1 MTQIDVQQKPKTF
14 VVINP
19 VAGAQPAESVR
30 SQIETLLQT
39 HDFPFEV
46 YETEPDSKVHE
57 VVHEAVKKGFQLFVA
72 AGGDGTL
79 SSVATGLVNTKIP
92 MVIIPSGTWNALA
105 RNLDIPLQVDQA
117 LNLIFQDHQIR
128 TIDAMQVIDEYYILN
143 VSTGLGSQTMQEVK
157 REEKRHLG
165 KLPDLWKGFTRILK
179 FPSYRF
185 DVKIDGKLTTFRASE
200 LIVANIRNVGVK
212 SLQLDTGIH
221 MDDGK
226 LNVCRIY
233 AESLKDYVN
242 LAISMF
248 MGTQDRN
255 WNVLCLEATQ
265 EVMIDSN
272 RKLLV
277 QGDGDIIGRL
287 PITIK
292 IHPKAIS
299 IVTPPNAQT

>member
-1 MTQIDVQQKPKTF
+1 MQVNIQQRPKTF

-19 VAGAQPAESVR
+19 VAGAQPVEIVR
-30 SQIETLLQT
+30 EKIQSMLQE
-39 HDFPFEV
+39 HELPCEI
-46 YETEPDSKVHE
+46 YETTPASKVKQ
-57 VVHEAVKKGFQLFVA
+57 VVRNAVSRGFKLFLAV
-72 AGGDGTL
+72 GGDGTL
-79 SSVATGLVNTKIP
+79 SSVATGLANTQIP

-117 LNLIFQDHQIR
+117 LQLVFQEHVIR
-128 TIDAMQVIDEYYILN
+128 TIDAMQVADEFYILN
-143 VSTGLGSQTMQEVK
+143 VSTGLGSQTMKEVK
-157 REEKRHLG
+157 RDEKRRLG
-165 KLPDLWKGFTRILK
+165 KLPDLWKGFTKILR

-200 LIVANIRNVGVK
+200 LLVANIRNVGIK
-212 SLQLDTGIH
+212 SLQLDTSIH

-233 AESLKDYVN
+233 AESLRDYFKLLV
-242 LAISMF
+242 SMLT
-248 MGTQDRN
+248 GTQDRN
-255 WNVLCLEATQ
+255 WNVLCVEALH
-265 EVMIDSN
+265 EVVIDSN

-299 IVTPPNAQT
+299 IVTPIHAET

>member
-1 MTQIDVQQKPKTF
+1 MQVNIEQKPKTF

-19 VAGAQPAESVR
+19 VAGVQPAATVR
-30 SQIETLLQT
+30 ERIQALLQA
-39 HDFPFEV
+39 HDLPFEI
-46 YETEPDSKVHE
+46 YETAPDSKLRK
-57 VVHEAVKKGFQLFVA
+57 VVKDAIRQGFSLFIAV
-72 AGGDGTL
+72 GGDGTL
-79 SSVATGLVNTKIP
+79 SSVATGLVNTNIP

-117 LNLIFQDHQIR
+117 LNLVFQEHAIR
-128 TIDAMQVIDEYYILN
+128 TIDAMQVADEYYILN
-143 VSTGLGSQTMQEVK
+143 VSTGLGSQTMQNVK
-157 REEKRHLG
+157 REEKRHFG
-165 KLPDLWKGFTRILK
+165 KLPDLWRGFRKILE

-185 DVKIDGKLTTFRASE
+185 NVKIDGKVTTFHASE

-233 AESLKDYVN
+233 AESLRDYVN
-242 LAISMF
+242 LVISMLT
-248 MGTQDRN
+248 GTQDRN
-255 WNVLCLEATQ
+255 WNVLCVEALH
-265 EVMIDSN
+265 EVVIDSH
-272 RKLLV
+272 RKMLV

-292 IHPKAIS
+292 VHPQAIS
-299 IVTPPNAQT
+299 IVTPLHAET

>member
-1 MTQIDVQQKPKTF
+1 MQINVEQKPKTF

-19 VAGAQPAESVR
+19 VAGVQPPETVHEKIRSILEAHEIPYEIYETTPNSKLRNVVR
-30 SQIETLLQT
+30 SAIRQG
-39 HDFPFEV
+39 FE
-46 YETEPDSKVHE
+46 
-57 VVHEAVKKGFQLFVA
+57 LFIA

-79 SSVATGLVNTKIP
+79 SSVATGLVNTNIP

-117 LNLIFQDHQIR
+117 LALIFQEHDIR
-128 TIDAMQVIDEYYILN
+128 TIDAMQVADEYYILN
-143 VSTGLGSQTMQEVK
+143 VSTGLGSQTMKEVK

-165 KLPDLWKGFTRILK
+165 KLPDLWRGFRRMLE

-233 AESLKDYVN
+233 AESLRDYFN
-242 LAISMF
+242 LAISMLT
-248 MGTQDRN
+248 GTQDRN
-255 WNVLCLEATQ
+255 WNVLCLEASH
-265 EVMIDSN
+265 EVLIDSN

-287 PITIK
+287 PIAIK